1 MCHVGYKVQAQVSVK
16 EPFKHDWLSFRCVH
30 SRVFTNFMAQPLSF
44 TLSSLAFY
52 VCPSPLS
59 SSSPSSSSSVY
70 LIQLPCREFCEWNL
84 NNSSISSNRI
94 IFCPSPSPLLIDR
107 SPLRFNLLIQHGH
120 GNKVGPIQQQ
130 QLQISLKQPPLLEIL
145 ILIQI
150 LSIHRMTLALACLQS
165 NNLRQSFDWL
175 WSTFRFNLKYFYA
188 VDVEKEII

>member
-94 IFCPSPSPLLIDR
+94 IFCPSPSPSPLLIDR
-107 SPLRFNLLIQHGH
+107 SLFTRRGH
-120 GNKVGPIQQQ
+120 RE
-130 QLQISLKQPPLLEIL
+130 KQFIIIRVTTSVTSKKSPNVHKSCPKMIPLEIC
-145 ILIQI
+145 
-150 LSIHRMTLALACLQS
+150 CLR
-165 NNLRQSFDWL
+165 L
-175 WSTFRFNLKYFYA
+175 
-188 VDVEKEII
+188 